1 MSVPKEYNI
10 TCKLNA
16 IDVPYKEF
24 INKMM
29 KSDDICIDLNFS
41 EERSVIVCFFNY
53 IELNRLKKDLK
64 NVYITMLE
72 DTGFTALLY
81 ILADDKYY
89 MIDEKYSIFQIKFEI
104 DISIEDFLLNF
115 NREDNNTIEIDEI
128 FKNVVEPVVESVVEP
143 VVESVVELVVEPAV
157 EPVVEPVVESVVEP
171 AVESVVESVV
181 EPVVEPAVEP
191 VVKIKRKYVKKVKI
205 DR

>member
-16 IDVPYKEF
+16 VDVPYKEF

-104 DISIEDFLLNF
+104 DISIENFLLNF
-115 NREDNNTIEIDEI
+115 NREDNTIEIDEI
-128 FKNVVEPVVESVVEP
+128 FKNVVEP
-143 VVESVVELVVEPAV
+143 
-157 EPVVEPVVESVVEP
+157 
-171 AVESVVESVV
+171 VVESVV

-191 VVKIKRKYVKKVKI
+191 VVKIKRKYVKKIKATV
-205 DR
+205 